1 MEVDKLLKKNKTW
14 IIFFIIFILLIAG
27 LLDFKYQGLFFQL
40 LPESLQSKI
49 TGA

>member
-1 MEVDKLLKKNKTW
+1 MKKNKTW

-27 LLDFKYQGLFFQL
+27 LLDLKYQGLFFQL